1 MLRLRLAS
9 APVANFTGSKRPLN
23 RDTTYA
29 AGPSERLSFSVNISS
44 VKQAIEA
51 AVVTMSITNDEAK
64 NEVEE
69 KLRKQ
74 QLTKPMTE
82 MEMAVFCQAMLR
94 NLELKSESALSDIR
108 GWSENWQS
116 K

>member
-1 MLRLRLAS
+1 M
-9 APVANFTGSKRPLN
+9 
-23 RDTTYA
+23 
-29 AGPSERLSFSVNISS
+29 
-44 VKQAIEA
+44 
-51 AVVTMSITNDEAK
+51 VTMSITNEEAK

-116 K
+116 KWFPPLRK

>member
-1 MLRLRLAS
+1 
-9 APVANFTGSKRPLN
+9 
-23 RDTTYA
+23 
-29 AGPSERLSFSVNISS
+29 
-44 VKQAIEA
+44 
-51 AVVTMSITNDEAK
+51 VTMSITNEEAK

-108 GWSENWQS
+108 GWSENLAVQVVSAAPKMTDKWKES
-116 K
+116 FIVKDAAVLRASGDPLDLA